1 MKTGLNIYYN
11 RLVEVVKNEL
21 QLEIGKKNLKISWEH
36 KLGFSPKRNLTN
48 GKQNLLEKQIIRTFH
63 SELNFPSTLLLI
75 FFLGLQFSKHIV
87 VIIWLFK
94 KFSGQVWFRLG
105 SNPACCMSWVAMVKI
120 YRSGPNWKVVNASS
134 SIDHTAKRIRRCE
147 FLHEMLRNIICFTYI
162 FPLKFFKDSVIVT
175 HILETIVHGCLRNTE
190 YNPLLV
196 FP

>member
-1 MKTGLNIYYN
+1 MKAGLNIYYN
-11 RLVEVVKNEL
+11 KLVGVVKNEL

-36 KLGFSPKRNLTN
+36 RLGFSPKRNLTN

-63 SELNFPSTLLLI
+63 SGLNFPSTLLLI
-75 FFLGLQFSKHIV
+75 FFPGLQFSKHIV

-105 SNPACCMSWVAMVKI
+105 SNPACVKT
-120 YRSGPNWKVVNASS
+120 YRSGPNWKVVNANS
-134 SIDHTAKRIRRCE
+134 SIDHTAKRIQRCE
-147 FLHEMLRNIICFTYI
+147 FLHEMLRNIICFTYT
-162 FPLKFFKDSVIVT
+162 FPLKFFKNSVIVT

-190 YNPLLV
+190 YHPLLV